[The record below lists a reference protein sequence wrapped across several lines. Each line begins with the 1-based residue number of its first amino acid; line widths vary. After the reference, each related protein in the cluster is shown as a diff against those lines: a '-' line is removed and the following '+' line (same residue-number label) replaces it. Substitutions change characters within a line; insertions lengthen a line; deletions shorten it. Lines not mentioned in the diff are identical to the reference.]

1 MATWEASW
9 EFELPAESAED
20 LLVALVVRDLL
31 HGSSY
36 DVELEEGEEQVAV
49 DFQAFE
55 ELGGEV
61 FRLLIDAE
69 VDGPED
75 HAMLQ
80 ELAEKV
86 LEELIEEAERLVEQ
100 RTEIGEL
107 PSGQVAARS
116 VPEDDEKWD
125 LVIPEWMAPE
135 GAEVPFGF
143 RSYRAD
149 SGELWPTDADLDA
162 HGRVVVVPFG
172 DVVRLYGIPAPSNDW
187 APTDAEGEDASPE
200 G

>member
-1 MATWEASW
+1 MATWDASW
-9 EFELPAESAED
+9 EFELPAETAED

-36 DVELEEGEEQVAV
+36 DVELEEGGEQLAV
-49 DFQAFE
+49 DFVAGE
-55 ELGGEV
+55 ELAGGL
-61 FRLLIDAE
+61 FRLLIGAE
-69 VDGPED
+69 VEGRED

-80 ELAEKV
+80 ELAEQV
-86 LEELIEEAERLVEQ
+86 LEELIEEAEKLVEA
-100 RTEIGEL
+100 RSDLGEL
-107 PSGQVAARS
+107 PSDQVVVRS

-125 LVIPEWMAPE
+125 LVMPEWMAPD

-143 RSYRAD
+143 RSYRSD
-149 SGELWPTDADLDA
+149 TGDPWPSDADLEA

-172 DVVRLYGIPAPSNDW
+172 GVVGLFGIPAPANECSS
-187 APTDAEGEDASPE
+187 AEEAGEGASPE

>member
-9 EFELPAESAED
+9 EFELPAETVED

-36 DVELEEGEEQVAV
+36 DVELEEGGEQVAV
-49 DFQAFE
+49 DFVAGE
-55 ELGGEV
+55 EMGEGV
-61 FRLLIDAE
+61 FRLLIGAE
-69 VDGPED
+69 VDGRED

-80 ELAEKV
+80 ELAEQV
-86 LEELIEEAERLVEQ
+86 LEDLLEEAEHLVEQ
-100 RTEIGEL
+100 RAELGEL
-107 PSGQVAARS
+107 PADQVAVRS

-125 LVIPEWMAPE
+125 LVMPEWMAPD

-143 RSYRAD
+143 RSYSSDTGDA
-149 SGELWPTDADLDA
+149 WPSDADLEA
-162 HGRVVVVPFG
+162 HGRVVVLPFAG
-172 DVVRLYGIPAPSNDW
+172 VVRLYGIPAPSNEWVPSDS
-187 APTDAEGEDASPE
+187 DGEGATPE